1 MKSCKKKERNI
12 FYTPNI
18 MLEAT
23 EALKFTH
30 SFKYSLGA
38 INKIR
43 DGHCSRGWDVVV
55 NKPGEAGEVLTRV
68 ELTF

>member
-1 MKSCKKKERNI
+1 
-12 FYTPNI
+12 

-30 SFKYSLGA
+30 SFKYSLDA

>member
-1 MKSCKKKERNI
+1 MLKRKRSI
-12 FYTPNI
+12 FYTPDI
-18 MLEAT
+18 ILEAT

-30 SFKYSLGA
+30 SFKYLLGT

-43 DGHCSRGWDVVV
+43 DGHCSRGWDAVV
-55 NKPGEAGEVLTRV
+55 NTPGEVPTLA